1 MNSILLKTS
10 KLITIILFVS
20 MLSGC
25 SLLASLL
32 EGNNVIIFGTGT
44 FDDGISQ
51 EKRIFKQDEDF
62 LFEAQTSSNFK
73 TTTIHFTLIKDDFGS
88 ETIYDDWEVS
98 VDPTWNSLLY
108 EFHLVDEDGEFEPGD
123 YIVRMFKEDFEYV
136 TEATF
141 TIIE

>member
-51 EKRIFKQDEDF
+51 EKRMNLTREK
-62 LFEAQTSSNFK
+62 NF
-73 TTTIHFTLIKDDFGS
+73 
-88 ETIYDDWEVS
+88 
-98 VDPTWNSLLY
+98 
-108 EFHLVDEDGEFEPGD
+108 
-123 YIVRMFKEDFEYV
+123 
-136 TEATF
+136 
-141 TIIE
+141 